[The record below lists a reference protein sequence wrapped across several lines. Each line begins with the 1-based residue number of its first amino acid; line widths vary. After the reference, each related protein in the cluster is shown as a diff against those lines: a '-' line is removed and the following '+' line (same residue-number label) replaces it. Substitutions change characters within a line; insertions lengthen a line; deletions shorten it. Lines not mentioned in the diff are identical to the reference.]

1 MRCTPAQ
8 HSAVQIPHRWAQDGS
23 GSSRA
28 AAAAA
33 AAAADVSAL
42 RRDLVI
48 AGVDGIY
55 VAA

>member
-33 AAAADVSAL
+33 AADVSAL